1 MQQTGRL
8 LIAVNLTMCVA
19 AHAPALVTEWLISLG
34 KTLPVTPI
42 AGQGLLHP
50 YLECEPAKP

>member
-19 AHAPALVTEWLISLG
+19 ARARALFTERLISLG
-34 KTLPVTPI
+34 MTQPMTPV
-42 AGQGLLHP
+42 AGPCLLRP
-50 YLECEPAKP
+50 RLEYGPAKP